1 MHRRRYPGI
10 RILSAMILAQ
20 LAWGAYGLPETL
32 PVAEIAP
39 GVFLHEGAQQEA
51 SAANGGAIAN
61 VGFIVG
67 SERVAVIDTGGS
79 LREGAALRRAV
90 RRVTDLPIAYLI
102 LTHMHPDHVL
112 GTAAFDEDSP
122 EIIGH
127 ANLAAALADRRDFY
141 LERIRADLGAAAD
154 GTRVVLP
161 TSSVSDRRE
170 VDLGGRVLELQA
182 FPTAHT
188 NNDLSV
194 FDRQTG
200 TLWLSDLLFVDRTP
214 ALDGSLLGW
223 LRVMDDLVLA
233 DASRAV
239 PGHGPV
245 QDDWRAAIAAQRQYF
260 QAVANGV
267 REVIQ
272 RRGTIQDA
280 VNTVG
285 RAEAPNW
292 LLFDDYN
299 GRNVTAAFVEL
310 EWE

>member
-1 MHRRRYPGI
+1 MHQI
-10 RILSAMILAQ
+10 RSRGNRNLSAMVLAVVASTAQ
-20 LAWGAYGLPETL
+20 GLPETL

-39 GVFLHEGAQQEA
+39 GVFMYEGAQQEA

-61 VGFIVG
+61 IGFIVG
-67 SERVAVIDTGGS
+67 RERVAVIDTGGS
-79 LREGAALRRAV
+79 LGEGAALRRAV
-90 RRVTDLPIAYLI
+90 RGVTDLPIDYLI

-112 GTAAFDEDSP
+112 GAAAFAEDAP

-127 ANLAAALADRRDFY
+127 ANLAAALADRQDFY
-141 LERIRADLGAAAD
+141 LERARADLGAAAD

-161 TSSVSDRRE
+161 TSSVADRLE
-170 VDLGGRVLELQA
+170 VDLGGRVLELRA
-182 FPTAHT
+182 YPTAHT
-188 NNDLSV
+188 NNDLTV
-194 FDRQTG
+194 LDRQTG
-200 TLWLSDLLFVDRTP
+200 TLWLSDLLFVGRTP

-245 QDDWRAAIAAQRQYF
+245 QDDWRAAIATQHRYF
-260 QAVANGV
+260 DALASGI
-267 REVIQ
+267 REVIR

-285 RAEAPNW
+285 REEAPNW